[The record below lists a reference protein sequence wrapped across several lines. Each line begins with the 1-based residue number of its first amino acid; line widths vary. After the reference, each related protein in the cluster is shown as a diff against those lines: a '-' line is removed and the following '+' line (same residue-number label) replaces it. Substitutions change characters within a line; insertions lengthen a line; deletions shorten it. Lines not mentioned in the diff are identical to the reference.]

1 MHLYSL
7 CKKTL
12 AAILTLA
19 SLILLGCGQESNKST
34 EQCRVH
40 ILDNIKTNEN
50 TANKPQSKLWTN
62 DAIWWAVMPNDS
74 GTVLWRLDSLQ
85 WKDSYHLSH
94 HTDTHVDVK
103 AIGDTTHVLLF
114 RGEHSELASLEY
126 DRSRRTYRP
135 WQKRA
140 HNSVITLDANTETA
154 TLELDSQKRM
164 WVAYD
169 ALDDIEMIWSD
180 PPYSKWSS
188 PIKIA
193 TGISK
198 DDICAIIALPEN
210 HIAVMWSNQRSK
222 RFGFKTHND
231 FENPTIW
238 SDNEIP
244 ASQSALDHIGLG
256 MADDHINLCVA
267 PNGDLFAAV
276 KTSYDTAGYPKIAL
290 LVRRANSQWD
300 NLYPVSEKGTRG
312 IVCLNAKMKKL
323 QVIYTGSEG
332 YNKILYRETALDR
345 ISFGPD
351 SILIDQ
357 KLNNATSTK
366 QNYSTE
372 LVVLAS
378 NDTSA
383 VGVKIDCR

>member
-1 MHLYSL
+1 MHLDSL
-7 CKKTL
+7 YKKT
-12 AAILTLA
+12 ITPIITLT

-40 ILDNIKTNEN
+40 ILDTIKTSEN
-50 TANKPQSKLWTN
+50 TANKPQSKLWIN
-62 DAIWWAVMPNDS
+62 DNIWWAVMPNES

-85 WKDSYHLSH
+85 WKDSGLLSH
-94 HTDTHVDVK
+94 HQNTHADVK
-103 AIGDTTHVLLF
+103 AIADTTHALLF
-114 RGEHSELASLEY
+114 RGENSELASLEY
-126 DRSRRTYRP
+126 DRSERTYRP
-135 WQKRA
+135 WHKRR

-154 TLELDSQKRM
+154 TLDIDSQKRM

-169 ALDDIEMIWSD
+169 ALDDIEVIWSD
-180 PPYSKWSS
+180 PPYSKWSL

-193 TGISK
+193 TGIST
-198 DDICAIIALPEN
+198 DDICAITSLPEN

-238 SDNEIP
+238 SDDEIP
-244 ASQSALDHIGLG
+244 ASQSALDTIGKG
-256 MADDHINLCVA
+256 MADDHINLCVS
-267 PNGDLFAAV
+267 PQGDLFAAV

-290 LVRRANSQWD
+290 LVRRANSNWD
-300 NLYPVSEKGTRG
+300 SLYHVSEKGTRG
-312 IVCLNAKMKKL
+312 IVCLNEQTKKL
-323 QVIYTGSEG
+323 HVIYTGSEG
-332 YNKILYRETALDR
+332 YNKILYGETALDH
-345 ISFGPD
+345 ISFSPD

-357 KLNNATSTK
+357 KVNNVTSTK
-366 QNYSTE
+366 QNYSTD

-383 VGVKIDCR
+383 VGVKIDYR